1 MRRSLWFR
9 LYVRISVRSCGS
21 CGVALPHH
29 EVLSIG
35 TCRATRSKGCEK
47 WALGDSTG
55 LWRSL
60 VVLHLC
66 RRSVGLSSVRSGPG
80 LYSQA
85 LSGPLRFSYTPF
97 AIRLLCVVHLC
108 CRFYWLLPCISSA
121 RGGSEFYSRKYSR
134 SLSRKVKLA
143 TLLRPCAF
151 CFRVD
156 ASHQRLPARRSKA
169 ILQSTGPWQARGSTP
184 SAAGAGKVS
193 MTCPGAGSLVLYC
206 VSLEPLR
213 RRY

>member
-85 LSGPLRFSYTPF
+85 FSGPLRFSYTPF

-108 CRFYWLLPCISSA
+108 CRFYWLLPCISHQHAAVLSFIA
-121 RGGSEFYSRKYSR
+121 GSIPGVCLGR
-134 SLSRKVKLA
+134 SSSQRSCDHAPFVFA
-143 TLLRPCAF
+143 WTHRINAYLRAAAKQSCRAPGLGKPAG
-151 CFRVD
+151 
-156 ASHQRLPARRSKA
+156 APPLQRAPARYR
-169 ILQSTGPWQARGSTP
+169 
-184 SAAGAGKVS
+184 
-193 MTCPGAGSLVLYC
+193 
-206 VSLEPLR
+206 
-213 RRY
+213 